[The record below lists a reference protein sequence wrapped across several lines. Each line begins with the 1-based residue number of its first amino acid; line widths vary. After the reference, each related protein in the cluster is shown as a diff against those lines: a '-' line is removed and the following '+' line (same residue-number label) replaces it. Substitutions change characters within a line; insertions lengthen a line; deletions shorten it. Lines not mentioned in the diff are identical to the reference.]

1 MGKGRNEDLTV
12 TRRKGLSRVWK
23 NREGY
28 LYWGGGVVQREE
40 KVEGIIGRKGIGIG
54 LIFFANKE
62 CKFLGRGEGRVERSF
77 NCYERREDE
86 DDRNVLYRF
95 RVFSSCDFSI
105 LIRIFHREFF
115 DQKMRQVNY
124 GFIKIFLLFI

>member
-54 LIFFANKE
+54 LIFFANEE
-62 CKFLGRGEGRVERSF
+62 CKFLGRGGL
-77 NCYERREDE
+77 RE
-86 DDRNVLYRF
+86 VLIAMKGEKTKTIEMF
-95 RVFSSCDFSI
+95 FTDFAFSLLVIFLFLFVFFI
-105 LIRIFHREFF
+105 GNFLIR
-115 DQKMRQVNY
+115 KCV
-124 GFIKIFLLFI
+124 K